1 MALNFEHTRQ
11 LCRFIILLSTLI
23 LYMCICAAIYS
34 LLEKENDRTQYN
46 LYQGLKKSY
55 KRKYNL
61 SEDEFIKFVKDASII
76 YKRGYMGEYRDYW
89 NFYHSFWFTITVV
102 TTIGKARFHILSSYI
117 LIIVLVVG
125 YIWIQIDPP
134 RCRMWG
140 RWAFMLNW
148 FFNLEKGGDFF
159 LFWKLC
165 ILLVPLN
172 LQFCRNIG

>member
-61 SEDEFIKFVKDASII
+61 SEDEFIKFVKDASIM

-102 TTIGKARFHILSSYI
+102 TTIGKPRFHILSSYI

-125 YIWIQIDPP
+125 YIWTQIDPP
-134 RCRMWG
+134 QCRMWG
-140 RWAFMLNW
+140 RCAFMLNW
-148 FFNLEKGGDFF
+148 FFNLEKRGDFF
-159 LFWKLC
+159 LFWELC

>member
-61 SEDEFIKFVKDASII
+61 SEDEFIKFVKDASIM

-102 TTIGKARFHILSSYI
+102 TTIGKPRFHILSSYI

-125 YIWIQIDPP
+125 YFEHRSTHRSVECEVDA
-134 RCRMWG
+134 R
-140 RWAFMLNW
+140 
-148 FFNLEKGGDFF
+148 
-159 LFWKLC
+159 
-165 ILLVPLN
+165 
-172 LQFCRNIG
+172 FCRIDFLIWRRGEIFSFFGNFACC